1 VRVLDSKVTV
11 ELITVTLMES
21 NERFSRPSKSSG
33 RARRLAGP
41 AIRLPRVPPPFD
53 RFLRDHQLG
62 FDVRDIPVLLRSFKG
77 VWFLGKAREASS
89 AVHRCGSGESLFDG
103 TAFETAR
110 CGRSIVAGN

>member
-1 VRVLDSKVTV
+1 V
-11 ELITVTLMES
+11 IES

-41 AIRLPRVPPPFD
+41 ASRLRVPPAPPFD

-77 VWFLGKAREASS
+77 V
-89 AVHRCGSGESLFDG
+89 
-103 TAFETAR
+103 
-110 CGRSIVAGN
+110 